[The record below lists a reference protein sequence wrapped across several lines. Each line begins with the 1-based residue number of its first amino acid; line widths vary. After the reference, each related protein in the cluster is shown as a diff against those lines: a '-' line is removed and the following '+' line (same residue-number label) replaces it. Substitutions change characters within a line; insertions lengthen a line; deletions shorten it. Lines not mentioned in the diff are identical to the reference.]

1 MNFVLYSLFY
11 IVPVI
16 FQIDA
21 NSIIIEV
28 AHKIISNKYFF
39 YYDYTTFVGKEDLSD
54 YIVENN
60 PELAGKEIIIKIV
73 GIINKYN
80 KISISY
86 PSNFYRTCLPSI
98 NKSGL
103 NKEFSLVRHVKDDT
117 IITFSFKGDAKF
129 ECYGRRVPSLREFA
143 ECVLRKRRVTFDP
156 ACLTLGDKN
165 EHAICNKKY
174 SMNRIIENEVVCE
187 KPDTLL
193 LILEGKLGRNS
204 FSSLIWKKIWN
215 NRFSFGCYSYMNFK
229 LLKERFLREINAYR
243 TAHKAYPLI
252 ESLQISEEAQKRAE
266 EIASQK
272 KIMSIEIGN
281 YDEIIGFSD
290 LIYAPLM
297 VKKWYDEVLFYNFKF
312 PFFTNKVSNFVKMVW
327 KSTTH
332 VGIGI
337 AKCKCKIFV
346 VLKFSPK
353 IKNTHNFIS
362 NIKSRRAN
370 SLF

>member
-1 MNFVLYSLFY
+1 MNFILYSLFY
-11 IVPVI
+11 IVPKI
-16 FQIDA
+16 FQISA
-21 NSIIIEV
+21 NSIIFEV

-39 YYDYTTFVGKEDLSD
+39 YYDYTTFVEKEDLSD
-54 YIVENN
+54 YIVESN

-86 PSNFYRTCLPSI
+86 SSNFYRTCLPSI
-98 NKSGL
+98 KKSSSK
-103 NKEFSLVRHVKDDT
+103 KEFSLVKNVTDDT
-117 IITFSFKGDAKF
+117 IITFSFKGDTKF
-129 ECYGRRVPSLREFA
+129 ECYGRRVPSLRELA
-143 ECVLRKRRVTFDP
+143 KCVLKKRRVTFGP
-156 ACLTLGDKN
+156 ACRTLGGIN
-165 EHAICNKKY
+165 EHTICNERFSKSSIKEKKE
-174 SMNRIIENEVVCE
+174 ICE

-193 LILEGKLGRNS
+193 FILEGKLGRNS
-204 FSSLIWKKIWN
+204 FSSSIWKRIWN
-215 NRFSFGCYSYMNFK
+215 NRFSYGCYSYMNFK

-243 TAHKAYPLI
+243 SAHKAYPLI
-252 ESLQISEEAQKRAE
+252 ESFKISKKAQKHAE
-266 EIASQK
+266 EIASHK
-272 KIMSIEIGN
+272 TIIFSESVD
-281 YDEIIGFSD
+281 YDEIIGSSD

-297 VKKWYDEVLFYNFKF
+297 VKKWYDEELDYSSVF
-312 PFFTNKVSNFVKMVW
+312 PFFKKKVSNFVKMVW
-327 KSTTH
+327 KGTTH